1 MDPTQ
6 EVLEKAARY
15 VAEAQPT
22 IDRLM
27 AKEAAFVERVEKT
40 AAILVN
46 RGILNESKKAE
57 FVRKCA
63 ESHTNVLEF
72 VEHLAKLVGAD
83 SLGSPSEVKVA
94 AAGPVDPFVQAFF
107 PELTSSNNNGMVN

>member
-15 VAEAQPT
+15 VAETQPVV
-22 IDRLM
+22 DRLM
-27 AKEAAFVERVEKT
+27 AKEAAFTERMEKT

-57 FVRKCA
+57 WLRKCA
-63 ESHTNVLEF
+63 ENPGNLLEF
-72 VEHLAKLVGAD
+72 MEDLAKLVGAD
-83 SLGSPSEVKVA
+83 NLGGPSEVKVA
-94 AAGPVDPFVQAFF
+94 SAGPKDPFVREFF
-107 PELTSSNNNGMVN
+107 PELTKNTNGML

>member
-6 EVLEKAARY
+6 EALEKAARY
-15 VAEAQPT
+15 VAEVQPT
-22 IDRLM
+22 VDRLM
-27 AKEAAFVERVEKT
+27 AKEAAFVERIEKT

-46 RGILNESKKAE
+46 RGILNEGKKAE
-57 FVRKCA
+57 FIRKCA

-83 SLGSPSEVKVA
+83 NLGGPSEVKAA
-94 AAGPVDPFVQAFF
+94 AAGPTDPFVAAFF
-107 PELTSSNNNGMVN
+107 PELTAPNNNGMVN